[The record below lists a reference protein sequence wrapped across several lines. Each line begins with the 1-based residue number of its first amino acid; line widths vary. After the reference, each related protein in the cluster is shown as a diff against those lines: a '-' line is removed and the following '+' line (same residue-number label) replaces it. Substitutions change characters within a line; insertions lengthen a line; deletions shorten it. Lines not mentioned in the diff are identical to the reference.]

1 MSDIVEVNIYSGR
14 IVPYYYSDCSS
25 NNRKNI
31 GVENVKESLFEWI
44 RNVAYYMIL
53 VTAVMHV
60 VPKGNYQKYIRL
72 FTGMILILLLS
83 SPILKLFGVE
93 QEQVSLINIEEY
105 QDKLNEINNATMYL
119 YEIDASSYVMDE
131 EEANIDTEDIKIGK
145 IKIGE

>member
-1 MSDIVEVNIYSGR
+1 M
-14 IVPYYYSDCSS
+14 
-25 NNRKNI
+25 KNI

-53 VTAVMHV
+53 VAAVMHV

-93 QEQVSLINIEEY
+93 QEQISLINIEEY

-131 EEANIDTEDIKIGK
+131 AEANIDTEDIKIGK

>member
-1 MSDIVEVNIYSGR
+1 M
-14 IVPYYYSDCSS
+14 
-25 NNRKNI
+25 
-31 GVENVKESLFEWI
+31 KESLFEWI